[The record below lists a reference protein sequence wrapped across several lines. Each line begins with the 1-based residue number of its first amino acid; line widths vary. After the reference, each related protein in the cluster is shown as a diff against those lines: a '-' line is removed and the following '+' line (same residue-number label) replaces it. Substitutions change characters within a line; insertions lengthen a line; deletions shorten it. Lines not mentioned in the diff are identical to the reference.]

1 MDYWVNKKEK
11 LKATKLLRQIE
22 EMANASVWRQ
32 FVQCTIVLGNWGFK
46 SIDG

>member
-22 EMANASVWRQ
+22 EMANASIWELDSDVISCSARL
-32 FVQCTIVLGNWGFK
+32 C
-46 SIDG
+46 